1 MTIIGKTNI
10 DINIDVKLLFSF
22 FLGAGSF
29 STPPALLILSLLTSI
44 NCSGS
49 GNSSSLF

>member
-29 STPPALLILSLLTSI
+29 STPPALDFILINFNKLQW
-44 NCSGS
+44 
-49 GNSSSLF
+49 FR